1 MPVTKA
7 SKSTKPAAAARFR
20 HALTCGLAVLSLCG
34 AVGALSVLS
43 GKVQAATLP
52 DAAMDMPAA
61 TASTPQKVVL
71 AGGCFWGMQAVF
83 EHVRGV
89 THVVAGYAGGT
100 KDTADYETVSTGS
113 TGHAESV
120 EITYD
125 PARVSFGQLLK
136 VYFQVAH
143 DPTELNRQ
151 GPDSGTQYRSSIFFT
166 SPEQQKVAAA
176 YIAQL
181 DHAKTFDMPIVT
193 QVVPLQ
199 GFYEAEAYHQDYAE
213 QHPDNP
219 YIAIND
225 LPKLADLQNELPSLY
240 VSK

>member
-1 MPVTKA
+1 MKTTFITVGFLAFGMLTLTLSA
-7 SKSTKPAAAARFR
+7 AYAGAQVKP
-20 HALTCGLAVLSLCG
+20 
-34 AVGALSVLS
+34 
-43 GKVQAATLP
+43 
-52 DAAMDMPAA
+52 
-61 TASTPQKVVL
+61 
-71 AGGCFWGMQAVF
+71 VF

-100 KDTADYETVSTGS
+100 KDTADYETVSSGT

-151 GPDSGTQYRSSIFFT
+151 GPDTGTQYRSSIFFT
-166 SPEQQKVAAA
+166 TPEQQKVAAA

-193 QVVPLQ
+193 EIVPLQ